1 MAEGIVIGTSNVI
14 KDGYS
19 PYKVNGRT
27 AGEPL
32 KQTIQNVGN
41 FSILYTSTALG
52 SIAGLSLNGVTYSGI
67 TKNTKGD
74 GSVYL
79 TGFKLESILVSAE
92 QQIDNSK
99 VVPLVNGDSITLTN
113 LCKAGTLSLTA
124 SRTAAGLNGGD
135 AVCVCDFVRSQGD
148 DGGTL
153 EISWRMNG
161 KNHKIIFS
169 GVCVKRCPPLNMA
182 GNDVPDYPILF
193 TYSNYS
199 DSDSPSWNSAI
210 GTMTSH

>member
-1 MAEGIVIGTSNVI
+1 MAGLITGTSI
-14 KDGYS
+14 IQDGYS
-19 PYKVNGRT
+19 PYKVSST
-27 AGEPL
+27 DATPL

-41 FSILYTSTALG
+41 FSILYTSSALG
-52 SIAGLSLNGVTYSGI
+52 SVAGKTVNEVTYSGV
-67 TKNTKGD
+67 TSNTADGS

-79 TGFKLESILVSAE
+79 TGFKLESVMVSAE

-99 VVPLVNGDSITLTN
+99 VIPLVNGDSITITN
-113 LCKAGTLSLTA
+113 LCKSGTLTFTA

-135 AVCVCDFVRSQGD
+135 AVSVFDFVRSQGD

-153 EISWRMNG
+153 EIAWRMNG
-161 KNHKIIFS
+161 KDHKIIFS
-169 GVCVKRCPPLNMA
+169 GVCVQRCPPLTLA
-182 GNDVPDYPILF
+182 GNDVPEYPITL

-210 GTMTSH
+210 GTMVS

>member
-1 MAEGIVIGTSNVI
+1 MAGIIAGTKIVQ
-14 KDGYS
+14 DGYS
-19 PYKVNGRT
+19 PYKVNGVD
-27 AGEPL
+27 AGTPL

-41 FSILYTSTALG
+41 FSILYTSSALG
-52 SIAGLSLNGVTYSGI
+52 SVAGKTVNGVTYSGI
-67 TKNTKGD
+67 TSNTGGS

-79 TGFKLESILVSAE
+79 TGFKLESVMVSAE

-99 VVPLVNGDSITLTN
+99 VIPLVNGDSITITN
-113 LCKAGTLSLTA
+113 LCKAGILTFTA

-135 AVCVCDFVRSQGD
+135 AVSVFDFVRSQGD

-153 EISWRMNG
+153 EIAWRMNG
-161 KNHKIIFS
+161 KDHKIIFS
-169 GVCVKRCPPLNMA
+169 GVCVQRCPPLTLA
-182 GNDVPDYPILF
+182 GNDVPEYPITL

-210 GTMTSH
+210 GTMVS

>member
-1 MAEGIVIGTSNVI
+1 MPGTVEGTSI
-14 KDGYS
+14 IQDGYS
-19 PYKVNGRT
+19 PYKVNGRD
-27 AGEPL
+27 AGDPL

-41 FSILYTSTALG
+41 FSILYTAAALG
-52 SIAGLSLNGVTYSGI
+52 SVAGLIVNGVSYTGI
-67 TKNTKGD
+67 TKNADGS

-79 TGFKLESILVSAE
+79 TGFKLESILVSTE

-99 VVPLVNGDSITLTN
+99 LVPLVNGDSITITN
-113 LCKAGTLSLTA
+113 LCKSGTLTFTA

-135 AVCVCDFVRSQGD
+135 AVSVFDFVRSQGD

-161 KNHKIIFS
+161 KDHKIIFS
-169 GVCVKRCPPLNMA
+169 GVCVRRCPPLVMA
-182 GNDVPDYPILF
+182 GNDVPDYSITL

-210 GTMTSH
+210 GTMVS

>member
-1 MAEGIVIGTSNVI
+1 MPGTVEGTSI
-14 KDGYS
+14 IQDGYS
-19 PYKVNGRT
+19 PYKVNGRD
-27 AGEPL
+27 AGDPL

-41 FSILYTSTALG
+41 FSILYTAAALG
-52 SIAGLSLNGVTYSGI
+52 AVAGLTVNGVSYAGI
-67 TKNTKGD
+67 TKNSDGS

-99 VVPLVNGDSITLTN
+99 VIPLVNGDSITLTN
-113 LCKAGTLSLTA
+113 LCKAGVLSLTA
-124 SRTAAGLNGGD
+124 SRTAAGLAGGD
-135 AVCVCDFVRSQGD
+135 AISVCDFVRSQGD

-161 KNHKIIFS
+161 KDHKMIFS
-169 GVCVKRCPPLNMA
+169 GVCVQRCPPLNMA
-182 GNDVPDYPILF
+182 GNDVPDYPISF

-199 DSDSPSWNSAI
+199 DSDSPSWNEAI
-210 GTMTSH
+210 GSMTTH

>member
-1 MAEGIVIGTSNVI
+1 MAGVVTGTKIVL
-14 KDGYS
+14 DGYS
-19 PYKVNGRT
+19 PYKVNGVD
-27 AGEPL
+27 AGAAL

-52 SIAGLSLNGVTYSGI
+52 SVAGLTISGVTYSGI
-67 TKNTKGD
+67 TKKSDGS

-79 TGFKLESILVSAE
+79 TGFKLESVIVSAE

-135 AVCVCDFVRSQGD
+135 AASVFDFVRSQGD

-153 EISWRMNG
+153 EISWRMNS
-161 KNHKIIFS
+161 KDHKMIFS
-169 GVCVKRCPPLNMA
+169 GVCVQRCPPLNLA
-182 GNDVPDYPILF
+182 GNDVPEYPITL

-199 DSDSPSWNSAI
+199 DSDSPSWNAAI
-210 GTMTSH
+210 GTMTQS

>member
-1 MAEGIVIGTSNVI
+1 MAGVVAGTTIVQ
-14 KDGYS
+14 DGYS
-19 PYKVNGRT
+19 PYKVNGVD
-27 AGEPL
+27 AGAPL

-41 FSILYTSTALG
+41 FSILYTSAALG
-52 SIAGLSLNGVTYSGI
+52 SVAGLTVNGVSYTGI
-67 TKNTKGD
+67 TKNTD
-74 GSVYL
+74 QSGSVYL
-79 TGFKLESILVSAE
+79 TGFKLESVMVSAE

-99 VVPLVNGDSITLTN
+99 IIPLVNGDSITITN
-113 LCKAGTLSLTA
+113 LCKAGILTFTA

-135 AVCVCDFVRSQGD
+135 AVSVFDFVRSQGD

-161 KNHKIIFS
+161 KDHKIIFS
-169 GVCVKRCPPLNMA
+169 GVCVQRCPPLAMA
-182 GNDVPDYPILF
+182 GNDVPEYPITL

-210 GTMTSH
+210 GTMIS